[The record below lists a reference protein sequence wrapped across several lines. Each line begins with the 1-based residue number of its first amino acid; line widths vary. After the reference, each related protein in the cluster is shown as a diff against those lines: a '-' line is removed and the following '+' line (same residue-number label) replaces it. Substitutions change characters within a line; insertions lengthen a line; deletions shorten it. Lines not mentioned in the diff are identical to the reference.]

1 VTISGLFYTFAEI
14 NVPKINFLIPNTFKL
29 NIMKKKLFII
39 MLFIAGIIL
48 SSCSKK
54 SATLTTPTSP
64 NWTQGKYTATGLIT
78 LTSGG
83 VNYSMP
89 MANVQVVTTDTYS
102 VILNALDSTL
112 VTNFGTIVLQ
122 INSPTSAGLTTGTY
136 KIPSTT
142 NFNLINFMDKTL
154 TEYTASP
161 SVSGTSATI
170 NITTLTA
177 TSIQGTFSATL
188 VPLENHSGTSVTITN
203 GVINCTY

>member
-1 VTISGLFYTFAEI
+1 
-14 NVPKINFLIPNTFKL
+14 
-29 NIMKKKLFII
+29 
-39 MLFIAGIIL
+39 MLLAVVIIL

-54 SATLTTPTSP
+54 SSTPTTPTSS
-64 NWTQGKYTATGLIT
+64 NWIQGRYTATGSIT

-142 NFNLINFMDKTL
+142 NVNLINFMDKTL
-154 TEYTASP
+154 TEYTASS

-177 TSIQGTFSATL
+177 TSVQGTFSATL
-188 VPLENHSGTSVTITN
+188 VPLENHNGTPITITN